1 MMNDRSK
8 LNVKEVY
15 TVRKFDGEYTEGAK
29 PVETVEIEV
38 QNGVVTN
45 ITTSKEKE

>member
-29 PVETVEIEV
+29 PVETVEVVVE
-38 QNGVVTN
+38 NGNVVKV
-45 ITTSKEKE
+45 TTTKEKE

>member
-1 MMNDRSK
+1 MGK
-8 LNVKEVY
+8 LVVTERYKIKKY
-15 TVRKFDGEYTEGAK
+15 DGEYTEGAK